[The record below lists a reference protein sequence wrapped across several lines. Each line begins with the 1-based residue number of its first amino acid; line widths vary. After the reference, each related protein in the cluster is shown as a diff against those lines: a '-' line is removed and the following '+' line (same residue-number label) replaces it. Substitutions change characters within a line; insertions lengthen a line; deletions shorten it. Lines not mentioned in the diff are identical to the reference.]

1 MEKLFFANKIL
12 LIQDFIKYAE
22 YKTERLGCE
31 VNNYFY
37 LDNRIFAFN
46 YQDGKFVDL
55 NGNKYQI
62 FNKKEIKNKDIIS
75 CNHCKYNDKNTYSH
89 ICQERPLTITSCI
102 GITNIDVL
110 TDFLT
115 HYDTDKALKIIDIFN
130 NDIGAYY
137 TYIDNVV
144 YDENIEKINNKVK
157 RYLKK

>member
-1 MEKLFFANKIL
+1 MEKLFFANKVL

-22 YKTERLGCE
+22 YQTERLGCE
-31 VNNYFY
+31 VNNFYY
-37 LDNRIFAFN
+37 LDNQIFAFK

-55 NGNKYQI
+55 NGNEYQV
-62 FNKKEIKNKDIIS
+62 FNKNEIKSKDIIS

-89 ICQERPLTITSCI
+89 ICQERQRTMTSCD

-115 HYDTDKALKIIDIFN
+115 QYDTDKALKVIDIFN
-130 NDIGAYY
+130 NDIGSYF
-137 TYIDNVV
+137 TYIDSIV
-144 YDENIEKINNKVK
+144 YDNSINKVNSKVK